1 MKDFTTN
8 RFEIGILLVV
18 LFAFGFIIGY
28 AFPKNKPTKRY
39 PIEVQTHWHVG
50 DHQGYVPMECDSVK
64 GDTIYK
70 DGLIIVEKNLTYIKF
85 K

>member
-18 LFAFGFIIGY
+18 LFAFGFIAGS

-39 PIEVQTHWHVG
+39 PIEVQTHW
-50 DHQGYVPMECDSVK
+50 QTNQASAYPTMQADSVK

-70 DGLIIVEKNLTYIKF
+70 DGLGIVNKNIINIEF